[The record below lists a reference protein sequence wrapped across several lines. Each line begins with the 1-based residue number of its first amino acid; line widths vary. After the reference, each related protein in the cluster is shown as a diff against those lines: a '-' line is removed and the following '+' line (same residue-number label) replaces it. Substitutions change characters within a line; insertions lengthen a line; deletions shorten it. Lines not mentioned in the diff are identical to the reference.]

1 MSVRYFYT
9 TIKAIEGDRVFWC
22 EVPQLRKSINAI
34 AGSVADDEAVYFY
47 LWQCLQNDPNN
58 QLVKSHWMVFLQY
71 RSCMVTQRVYQNVG
85 HRIDADYETLFYYLL
100 NLLSTA
106 ITNNPRNFYGNFQDN
121 KTKPGFFRLILEKW
135 TDKKLRN
142 TLYNFLR
149 GEYKTIGRTNL
160 GIVSLFSANKIQK
173 VLRASGIFNENHLLI
188 FNCFREVKKAS
199 LRSLD
204 EWQEEDWQQVIDRL
218 QQLQPQV
225 ILTVEEVQA
234 KLNQIGE
241 IMRNHI
247 DPPYSK
253 FEPTNYDDNSNYF
266 WENIPSKKPSN
277 DLLQQ
282 QEIQEDIKKLLIT
295 QEEEVKQIVYYY
307 YHQKMT
313 QAQIANR
320 LGVHSSTI
328 SREITQLCKK
338 FYQLLCAREGKD
350 CPILLNEIK
359 LQSRQKQEIDAY
371 LEYFCQS
378 YLTQI

>member
-9 TIKAIEGDRVFWC
+9 TIKAMDGDRVFWC
-22 EVPQLRKSINAI
+22 EVPQLRRSIEAI
-34 AGSVADDEAVYFY
+34 AGKVANDEAVYLD
-47 LWQCLQNDPNN
+47 LWQWLQNDPNN

-71 RSCMVTQRVYQNVG
+71 RSCMVTQRVYQNIG
-85 HRIDADYETLFYYLL
+85 DRIDADYETLFYYLL
-100 NLLSTA
+100 NLLVTA
-106 ITNNPRNFYGNFQDN
+106 ITNNPSNFYGNFQDK
-121 KTKPGFFRLILEKW
+121 KTKTGFFRLILEKW

-173 VLRASGIFNENHLLI
+173 VLRTSGIFSENHLLI

-204 EWQEEDWQQVIDRL
+204 KWQEEDWQQVIDRL

-253 FEPTNYDDNSNYF
+253 FVPTNYDNDSNYF
-266 WENIPSKKPSN
+266 WENLSSKRTN
-277 DLLQQ
+277 QDLLQQ
-282 QEIQEDIKKLLIT
+282 QEIQEDINKLLIT
-295 QEEEVKQIVYYY
+295 QEEEVKQIVYFY
-307 YHQKMT
+307 YHEKMT
-313 QAQIANR
+313 QVQIANR
-320 LGVHSSTI
+320 LGVHPSTI

-338 FYQLLCAREGKD
+338 IYQLLCAREGKD

>member
-22 EVPQLRKSINAI
+22 EVPQLRKLIDAI
-34 AGSVADDEAVYFY
+34 AGSVANDEAVYFD
-47 LWQCLQNDPNN
+47 LWQWLQNEPNN

-71 RSCMVTQRVYQNVG
+71 RSSMVTQRVYQNVG

-100 NLLSTA
+100 NLLATA
-106 ITNNPRNFYGNFQDN
+106 IINNPSNFYGNFQDN

-173 VLRASGIFNENHLLI
+173 ILRTSGIFTENYLLI

-204 EWQEEDWQQVIDRL
+204 KWQEEDWQQVIDRL

-266 WENIPSKKPSN
+266 WENIPSKKPSK

-282 QEIQEDIKKLLIT
+282 QEIQEDINKLLIT
-295 QEEEVKQIVYYY
+295 LEDEVKQIVYCY

-313 QAQIANR
+313 QEQIANR

-338 FYQLLCAREGKD
+338 IYQLLCAMEGKD
-350 CPILLNEIK
+350 CPKLLNEIK
-359 LQSRQKQEIDAY
+359 LESRQKQEIDAY

-378 YLTQI
+378 YLT

>member
-9 TIKAIEGDRVFWC
+9 TIKAIEGDRVFWY
-22 EVPQLRKSINAI
+22 EVPQLRRSIDAI
-34 AGSVADDEAVYFY
+34 AGSAANDEAVYLD
-47 LWQCLQNDPNN
+47 LWQWLQNDPNN

-71 RSCMVTQRVYQNVG
+71 RSCIVTQRVYQNVG
-85 HRIDADYETLFYYLL
+85 HRIDADYDTLFYYLL
-100 NLLSTA
+100 NLLATA
-106 ITNNPRNFYGNFQDN
+106 IINNPSNFYGNFQDK
-121 KTKPGFFRLILEKW
+121 KTKPRFFRLILEKW

-173 VLRASGIFNENHLLI
+173 VLRTSGIFNENHLLI

-204 EWQEEDWQQVIDRL
+204 KWQEEDWQQVIDRL

-247 DPPYSK
+247 DPSYSR
-253 FEPTNYDDNSNYF
+253 FELNNYDDNSNYF
-266 WENIPSKKPSN
+266 WENLPGQKPSK

-282 QEIQEDIKKLLIT
+282 QEIQEDINKLLIT
-295 QEEEVKQIVYYY
+295 LEEEVKQIVYCY

-313 QAQIANR
+313 QEQIANR

-338 FYQLLCAREGKD
+338 IYQLLCAREGKD
-350 CPILLNEIK
+350 CPKLLNEIK
-359 LQSRQKQEIDAY
+359 LESRQKQEIDAY

-378 YLTQI
+378 YLTQN

>member
-9 TIKAIEGDRVFWC
+9 TIKAMDGDRVFWC
-22 EVPQLRKSINAI
+22 EVPQLRRSIEAI
-34 AGSVADDEAVYFY
+34 AGKVANDEAVYLD
-47 LWQCLQNDPNN
+47 LWQWLQNDPNN

-71 RSCMVTQRVYQNVG
+71 RSCMVTQRVYQNIG
-85 HRIDADYETLFYYLL
+85 DRIDADYETLFYYLL
-100 NLLSTA
+100 NLLVTA
-106 ITNNPRNFYGNFQDN
+106 ITNNPSNFYGNFQDK
-121 KTKPGFFRLILEKW
+121 KTKTGFFRLILEKW

-173 VLRASGIFNENHLLI
+173 VLRTSGIFSENHLLI

-204 EWQEEDWQQVIDRL
+204 KWQEEDWQQVIDRL

-234 KLNQIGE
+234 KLNQLGE

-253 FEPTNYDDNSNYF
+253 FVPTNYDNDSNYF
-266 WENIPSKKPSN
+266 WENLSSKRTN
-277 DLLQQ
+277 QDLLQQ
-282 QEIQEDIKKLLIT
+282 QEIQEDINKLLIT
-295 QEEEVKQIVYYY
+295 QEEEVKQIVYFY
-307 YHQKMT
+307 YHEKMT
-313 QAQIANR
+313 QVQIANR
-320 LGVHSSTI
+320 LGVHPSTI

-338 FYQLLCAREGKD
+338 IYQLLSAREGKD

-359 LQSRQKQEIDAY
+359 LESRQKQEIDAY

-378 YLTQI
+378 YLT

>member
-1 MSVRYFYT
+1 
-9 TIKAIEGDRVFWC
+9 
-22 EVPQLRKSINAI
+22 
-34 AGSVADDEAVYFY
+34 
-47 LWQCLQNDPNN
+47 
-58 QLVKSHWMVFLQY
+58 MVFLQY
-71 RSCMVTQRVYQNVG
+71 RSCIVTQRVYQNVG
-85 HRIDADYETLFYYLL
+85 HRIDADYDTLFYYLL
-100 NLLSTA
+100 NLLATA
-106 ITNNPRNFYGNFQDN
+106 IINNPSNFYGNFQDQ
-121 KTKPGFFRLILEKW
+121 KTKPRFFRLILEKW

-173 VLRASGIFNENHLLI
+173 VLRASGIFTENHLLI

-204 EWQEEDWQQVIDRL
+204 KWQEEDWQQVIDRL
-218 QQLQPQV
+218 RHLQPQV
-225 ILTVEEVQA
+225 ILTVGEVQA

-247 DPPYSK
+247 DPPCSK
-253 FEPTNYDDNSNYF
+253 FEPTNYDHDSNYF
-266 WENIPSKKPSN
+266 WENLP
-277 DLLQQ
+277 LQQ

-295 QEEEVKQIVYYY
+295 QEEEVKQIVYCY

-338 FYQLLCAREGKD
+338 IYQLLCAREGKD
-350 CPILLNEIK
+350 CPKLLNEIQLK
-359 LQSRQKQEIDAY
+359 SRQKQEIDAY
-371 LEYFCQS
+371 LEYFCQY

>member
-1 MSVRYFYT
+1 MSIRCFCT
-9 TIKAIEGDRVFWC
+9 TIKTIEGDRVFWC
-22 EVPQLRKSINAI
+22 EVPQLRKSIDAI
-34 AGSVADDEAVYFY
+34 AGSVVNDEAVYFY

-106 ITNNPRNFYGNFQDN
+106 IIFYGNFQDN

-173 VLRASGIFNENHLLI
+173 VLRTSGIFNENHLLI

-247 DPPYSK
+247 DPPYSR

-266 WENIPSKKPSN
+266 WENLSSKKPSN

-282 QEIQEDIKKLLIT
+282 QEIQEDINKLLIT
-295 QEEEVKQIVYYY
+295 LEDEVKQIAYCY

-338 FYQLLCAREGKD
+338 IYQLLCAREGKD

>member
-22 EVPQLRKSINAI
+22 EVPQLRRSLDAI
-34 AGSVADDEAVYFY
+34 ARCVANDEAVYLY
-47 LWQCLQNDPNN
+47 LWQWLQNEPNN

-71 RSCMVTQRVYQNVG
+71 RSSMVTQRVYQNVG

-106 ITNNPRNFYGNFQDN
+106 IINNPSNFYGNFQDN
-121 KTKPGFFRLILEKW
+121 KTKSGFFRLILGKW

-173 VLRASGIFNENHLLI
+173 VLRTSGIFTENHLLI

-204 EWQEEDWQQVIDRL
+204 KWQEEDWQQVIDRL

-247 DPPYSK
+247 DPSYSR
-253 FEPTNYDDNSNYF
+253 FELNNYDDNSNYF
-266 WENIPSKKPSN
+266 WENLPGQKPSK

-282 QEIQEDIKKLLIT
+282 QEIQENINKLLIT
-295 QEEEVKQIVYYY
+295 LEEEVKQIVYCY

-313 QAQIANR
+313 QEQIANR

-338 FYQLLCAREGKD
+338 IYQLLCAREGKD
-350 CPILLNEIK
+350 CPKLLNEIK
-359 LQSRQKQEIDAY
+359 LESRQKQEIDAY

-378 YLTQI
+378 YLT

>member
-34 AGSVADDEAVYFY
+34 ARSVADDEAVYFY
-47 LWQCLQNDPNN
+47 LWQWLQNDPNN

-71 RSCMVTQRVYQNVG
+71 RSCMVTQRVYKNVG

-100 NLLSTA
+100 NLLATA

-173 VLRASGIFNENHLLI
+173 VLRTSGIFTENHLLI

-199 LRSLD
+199 VRSLD
-204 EWQEEDWQQVIDRL
+204 KWQEEDWQQVIDRL

-253 FEPTNYDDNSNYF
+253 FEPNNYDDNSNYF
-266 WENIPSKKPSN
+266 WENLPSKKPSN

-282 QEIQEDIKKLLIT
+282 QEIQEDINKLLIT

-338 FYQLLCAREGKD
+338 IYQLLCAREGKD

>member
-1 MSVRYFYT
+1 MSVRCFCT
-9 TIKAIEGDRVFWC
+9 TIKAIEGNRVFWC
-22 EVPQLRKSINAI
+22 EVPQLRRSLAAI
-34 AGSVADDEAVYFY
+34 ARCVANDEAVYLY
-47 LWQCLQNDPNN
+47 LWQWLQNEPNN

-71 RSCMVTQRVYQNVG
+71 RSSMVTQRVYQNVG

-106 ITNNPRNFYGNFQDN
+106 IINNPSNFYGNFQDN
-121 KTKPGFFRLILEKW
+121 KTKSGFFRLILGKW

-173 VLRASGIFNENHLLI
+173 VLRTSGIFTENHLLI

-204 EWQEEDWQQVIDRL
+204 KWQEEDWQQVIDRL

-247 DPPYSK
+247 DPSYSR
-253 FEPTNYDDNSNYF
+253 FELNNYDDNSNYF
-266 WENIPSKKPSN
+266 WENLPGQKPSK

-282 QEIQEDIKKLLIT
+282 QEIQEDINKLLIT
-295 QEEEVKQIVYYY
+295 LEEEVKQIVYCY

-313 QAQIANR
+313 QEQIANR

-338 FYQLLCAREGKD
+338 IYQLLCAREGKD
-350 CPILLNEIK
+350 CPKLLNEIK
-359 LQSRQKQEIDAY
+359 LESRQKQEIDAY

-378 YLTQI
+378 YLT

>member
-9 TIKAIEGDRVFWC
+9 TIKTIEGDRVFWC
-22 EVPQLRKSINAI
+22 EVPQLRKSIDAI

-71 RSCMVTQRVYQNVG
+71 RSCIVTQRVYQNVG

-173 VLRASGIFNENHLLI
+173 VLRTSGIFNENHLLI

-253 FEPTNYDDNSNYF
+253 FEPNNYDDNSNYF

-338 FYQLLCAREGKD
+338 IYQLLCAREGKD

>member
-34 AGSVADDEAVYFY
+34 ARSVADDEAVYFY
-47 LWQCLQNDPNN
+47 LWQWLQNDPNN

-71 RSCMVTQRVYQNVG
+71 RSCIVTQRVYQNVG
-85 HRIDADYETLFYYLL
+85 HRIDADYDTLFYYLL

-173 VLRASGIFNENHLLI
+173 VLRTSGIFNENHLLI

-247 DPPYSK
+247 DPPYSG

-266 WENIPSKKPSN
+266 WENLSSKKPSN

-282 QEIQEDIKKLLIT
+282 QEIQEDINKLLIT
-295 QEEEVKQIVYYY
+295 LEDEVKQIAYCY

-313 QAQIANR
+313 QTQIANR

-338 FYQLLCAREGKD
+338 IYQLLCAREGKD

>member
-1 MSVRYFYT
+1 MSVRCFCT
-9 TIKAIEGDRVFWC
+9 TIKAIEGNRVFWC
-22 EVPQLRKSINAI
+22 EVPQLRRSLAAI
-34 AGSVADDEAVYFY
+34 ARCVANDEAVYLY
-47 LWQCLQNDPNN
+47 LWQWLQNEPNN

-71 RSCMVTQRVYQNVG
+71 RSSMVTQRVYQNVG

-100 NLLSTA
+100 NLLATA
-106 ITNNPRNFYGNFQDN
+106 IINNPSNFYGNFQDN

-173 VLRASGIFNENHLLI
+173 ILRTSGIFTENYLLI

-204 EWQEEDWQQVIDRL
+204 KWQEEDWQQVIDRL

-247 DPPYSK
+247 DPSYSR
-253 FEPTNYDDNSNYF
+253 FELNNYDDNSNYF
-266 WENIPSKKPSN
+266 WENLPGQKPSK

-282 QEIQEDIKKLLIT
+282 QEIQEDINKLLIT
-295 QEEEVKQIVYYY
+295 LEEEVKQIVYCY

-313 QAQIANR
+313 QEQIANR

-338 FYQLLCAREGKD
+338 IYQLLCAREGKD
-350 CPILLNEIK
+350 CPKLLNEIK
-359 LQSRQKQEIDAY
+359 LESRQKQEIDAY

-378 YLTQI
+378 YLT

>member
-1 MSVRYFYT
+1 MSIRYFYT

-34 AGSVADDEAVYFY
+34 ARSVADDEAVYFY
-47 LWQCLQNDPNN
+47 LWQWLQNDPNN

-71 RSCMVTQRVYQNVG
+71 RSCMVTQRVYKNVG

-100 NLLSTA
+100 NLLATA

-173 VLRASGIFNENHLLI
+173 VLRTSGIFNENHLLI

-204 EWQEEDWQQVIDRL
+204 KWQEEDWQQVIDRL

-247 DPPYSK
+247 DPSYSR
-253 FEPTNYDDNSNYF
+253 FELNNYDDNSNYF
-266 WENIPSKKPSN
+266 WENLPGQKPSK

-282 QEIQEDIKKLLIT
+282 QEIQEDINKLLIT
-295 QEEEVKQIVYYY
+295 LEEEVKQIVYCY

-313 QAQIANR
+313 QEQIANR

-338 FYQLLCAREGKD
+338 IYQLLCAREGKD
-350 CPILLNEIK
+350 CPKLLNEIK
-359 LQSRQKQEIDAY
+359 LESRQKQEIDAY

-378 YLTQI
+378 YLT

>member
-22 EVPQLRKSINAI
+22 EVPQLRKSLNAI
-34 AGSVADDEAVYFY
+34 ARCVANDEAVYFY
-47 LWQCLQNDPNN
+47 LWQWLQNEPNN

-71 RSCMVTQRVYQNVG
+71 RSSMVTQRVYQNVG

-106 ITNNPRNFYGNFQDN
+106 IINNPSNFYGNFQDN
-121 KTKPGFFRLILEKW
+121 KTKSGFFRLILGKW

-160 GIVSLFSANKIQK
+160 GIVSLFSANKTQK
-173 VLRASGIFNENHLLI
+173 VLRTSGIFNENHLLI

-204 EWQEEDWQQVIDRL
+204 KWQEEDWQQVIDRL

-247 DPPYSK
+247 DPSYSR
-253 FEPTNYDDNSNYF
+253 FELNNYDDNSNYF
-266 WENIPSKKPSN
+266 WENLPSQKPSK

-282 QEIQEDIKKLLIT
+282 QEIQEDINKLLIT
-295 QEEEVKQIVYYY
+295 LEEEVKQIVYCY

-313 QAQIANR
+313 QEQIANR

-338 FYQLLCAREGKD
+338 IYQLLCAREGKD
-350 CPILLNEIK
+350 CPKLLNEIK

-378 YLTQI
+378 YLT

>member
-1 MSVRYFYT
+1 MSVRCFCT
-9 TIKAIEGDRVFWC
+9 TIKAIEGNRVFWC
-22 EVPQLRKSINAI
+22 EVPQLRRSLDAI
-34 AGSVADDEAVYFY
+34 ARCVANDEAVYLY
-47 LWQCLQNDPNN
+47 LWQWLQNEPNN

-71 RSCMVTQRVYQNVG
+71 RSSMVTQRVYQNVG

-106 ITNNPRNFYGNFQDN
+106 IINNPSNFYGNFQDN
-121 KTKPGFFRLILEKW
+121 KTKSGFFRLILGKW

-173 VLRASGIFNENHLLI
+173 VLRTSGIFNENHLLI

-204 EWQEEDWQQVIDRL
+204 KWQEEDWQQVIDRL

-247 DPPYSK
+247 DPSYSR
-253 FEPTNYDDNSNYF
+253 FELNNYDDNSNYF
-266 WENIPSKKPSN
+266 WENLPSQKPSK

-282 QEIQEDIKKLLIT
+282 QEIQEDINKLLIT
-295 QEEEVKQIVYYY
+295 LEEEVKQIVYCY

-313 QAQIANR
+313 QEHIANR

-338 FYQLLCAREGKD
+338 IYQLLCAREGKD
-350 CPILLNEIK
+350 CPKLLNEIK

-378 YLTQI
+378 YLT

>member
-22 EVPQLRKSINAI
+22 EVPQLRKSIDAI
-34 AGSVADDEAVYFY
+34 ARSVADDEAVYFY
-47 LWQCLQNDPNN
+47 LWQWLQNDPNN

-173 VLRASGIFNENHLLI
+173 VLRTSGIFTENHLLI

-204 EWQEEDWQQVIDRL
+204 NWQEEDWQQVIDRL
-218 QQLQPQV
+218 RQLQPQV

-266 WENIPSKKPSN
+266 WENLSTSH

-359 LQSRQKQEIDAY
+359 LESRQKQEIDAY

>member
-1 MSVRYFYT
+1 MSVRCFCT
-9 TIKAIEGDRVFWC
+9 TIKAIEGNRVFWC
-22 EVPQLRKSINAI
+22 EVPQLRRSLAAI
-34 AGSVADDEAVYFY
+34 ARCVANDEAVYLY
-47 LWQCLQNDPNN
+47 LWQWLQNEPNN

-71 RSCMVTQRVYQNVG
+71 RSSMVTQRVYKNVG

-106 ITNNPRNFYGNFQDN
+106 IINNPSNFYGNFQDQ
-121 KTKPGFFRLILEKW
+121 KTKPGFFRLILGKW

-173 VLRASGIFNENHLLI
+173 VLRTSGIFNENHLLI

-204 EWQEEDWQQVIDRL
+204 KWQEEDWQQVIDRL

-247 DPPYSK
+247 DPSYSR
-253 FEPTNYDDNSNYF
+253 FELNNYDDNSNYF
-266 WENIPSKKPSN
+266 WENLPGQKPSK

-282 QEIQEDIKKLLIT
+282 QEIQEDINKLLIT
-295 QEEEVKQIVYYY
+295 LEDEVKQIAYCY

-338 FYQLLCAREGKD
+338 IYQLLCAREGKD
-350 CPILLNEIK
+350 CPILLNEIQ
-359 LQSRQKQEIDAY
+359 LESRQKQEIDAY
-371 LEYFCQS
+371 LKYFCQS

>member
-1 MSVRYFYT
+1 MSVRCFCT

-22 EVPQLRKSINAI
+22 EVPQLRRSLAAI
-34 AGSVADDEAVYFY
+34 ARCVANDEAVYLY
-47 LWQCLQNDPNN
+47 LWQWLQNEPNN

-71 RSCMVTQRVYQNVG
+71 RSSMVTQRVYQNVG

-106 ITNNPRNFYGNFQDN
+106 IINNPSNFYGNFQDN
-121 KTKPGFFRLILEKW
+121 KTKSGFFRLILGKW

-173 VLRASGIFNENHLLI
+173 VLRTSGIFTENHLLI

-204 EWQEEDWQQVIDRL
+204 KWQEEDWQQVIDRL

-247 DPPYSK
+247 DPSYSR
-253 FEPTNYDDNSNYF
+253 FELNNYDDNSNYF
-266 WENIPSKKPSN
+266 WENLPGQKPSK

-282 QEIQEDIKKLLIT
+282 QEIQEDINKLLIT
-295 QEEEVKQIVYYY
+295 LEEEVKQIVYCY

-313 QAQIANR
+313 QEQIANR

-338 FYQLLCAREGKD
+338 IYQLLCAREGKD
-350 CPILLNEIK
+350 CPKLLNEIK
-359 LQSRQKQEIDAY
+359 LESRQKQEIDAY

-378 YLTQI
+378 YLT

>member
-1 MSVRYFYT
+1 MSVRCFCT
-9 TIKAIEGDRVFWC
+9 TIKAIEGNRVFWC
-22 EVPQLRKSINAI
+22 EVPQLRRSLDAI
-34 AGSVADDEAVYFY
+34 ARCVANDEAVYLY
-47 LWQCLQNDPNN
+47 LWQWLQNEPNN

-71 RSCMVTQRVYQNVG
+71 RSSMVTQRVYQNVG

-106 ITNNPRNFYGNFQDN
+106 IINNPSNFYGNFQDN
-121 KTKPGFFRLILEKW
+121 KTKSGFFRLILGKW

-173 VLRASGIFNENHLLI
+173 VLRTSGIFTENHLLI

-204 EWQEEDWQQVIDRL
+204 KWQEEDWQQVIDRL

-247 DPPYSK
+247 DPSYSR
-253 FEPTNYDDNSNYF
+253 FELNNYDDNSNYF
-266 WENIPSKKPSN
+266 WENLPGQKPSK

-282 QEIQEDIKKLLIT
+282 QEIQEDINKLLIT
-295 QEEEVKQIVYYY
+295 LEEEVKQIVYCY

-313 QAQIANR
+313 QEQIANR

-338 FYQLLCAREGKD
+338 IYQLLCAREGKD
-350 CPILLNEIK
+350 CPKLLNEIK
-359 LQSRQKQEIDAY
+359 LESRQKQEIDAY

-378 YLTQI
+378 YLT

>member
-9 TIKAIEGDRVFWC
+9 TIKAIEGDRVFWY
-22 EVPQLRKSINAI
+22 EVPQLRRSIAAI
-34 AGSVADDEAVYFY
+34 AGKVANDEAVYLD
-47 LWQCLQNDPNN
+47 LWQWLQNDPNN

-85 HRIDADYETLFYYLL
+85 DRIDADYETLFYYLL
-100 NLLSTA
+100 NLLATA
-106 ITNNPRNFYGNFQDN
+106 IINNPSNFYGNFQDQ

-173 VLRASGIFNENHLLI
+173 FLRASGIFTENHLLI

-204 EWQEEDWQQVIDRL
+204 KWQEEDWQQVIDRL

-225 ILTVEEVQA
+225 ILTIGEVQA

-253 FEPTNYDDNSNYF
+253 FEPTNYDHDSNYF
-266 WENIPSKKPSN
+266 WENLPSKRPSQ
-277 DLLQQ
+277 DLLKQ
-282 QEIQEDIKKLLIT
+282 QEIKEDINKLLIT
-295 QEEEVKQIVYYY
+295 QEEEVKQIVYCY
-307 YHQKMT
+307 YHEKMT

-320 LGVHSSTI
+320 LGVHPSTI

-338 FYQLLCAREGKD
+338 VYQLLCAREGKD
-350 CPILLNEIK
+350 CPKLLNEIK

-378 YLTQI
+378 YLTQN

>member
-22 EVPQLRKSINAI
+22 EVPQLRKSIDAI

-47 LWQCLQNDPNN
+47 LWQWLQNDPNN

-71 RSCMVTQRVYQNVG
+71 RSCMVTQRVYKNVG

-100 NLLSTA
+100 NLLATA

-173 VLRASGIFNENHLLI
+173 VLRTSGIFNENHLLI

-204 EWQEEDWQQVIDRL
+204 KWQEEDWQQVIDRL

-253 FEPTNYDDNSNYF
+253 FEPNNYDDNSNYF
-266 WENIPSKKPSN
+266 WENIPSKKPSK

-282 QEIQEDIKKLLIT
+282 QEIQEDINKLLIT
-295 QEEEVKQIVYYY
+295 LEDEVKQIVYYY

-338 FYQLLCAREGKD
+338 IYQLLCAREGKD
-350 CPILLNEIK
+350 CPILLNEIQ
-359 LQSRQKQEIDAY
+359 LESRQKQEIDAY
-371 LEYFCQS
+371 LKYFCQS

>member
-22 EVPQLRKSINAI
+22 EVPQLRKSIDAI

-47 LWQCLQNDPNN
+47 LWQWLQNDPNN

-71 RSCMVTQRVYQNVG
+71 RSCRVTQRVYQNVG

-247 DPPYSK
+247 DPPYSR

-338 FYQLLCAREGKD
+338 IYQLLCAREGKD

>member
-1 MSVRYFYT
+1 
-9 TIKAIEGDRVFWC
+9 
-22 EVPQLRKSINAI
+22 
-34 AGSVADDEAVYFY
+34 
-47 LWQCLQNDPNN
+47 
-58 QLVKSHWMVFLQY
+58 MVFLQY
-71 RSCMVTQRVYQNVG
+71 RSSMVTQRVYQNVG

-106 ITNNPRNFYGNFQDN
+106 IINNPSNFYGNFQDN
-121 KTKPGFFRLILEKW
+121 KTKSGFFRLILGKW

-173 VLRASGIFNENHLLI
+173 VLRTSGIFTENHLLI

-204 EWQEEDWQQVIDRL
+204 KWQEEDWQQVIDRL

-266 WENIPSKKPSN
+266 WENIPSKKPSK

-282 QEIQEDIKKLLIT
+282 QEIQEDINKLLIT
-295 QEEEVKQIVYYY
+295 LEDEVKQIVYCY

-338 FYQLLCAREGKD
+338 IYQLLCAREGKD

>member
-9 TIKAIEGDRVFWC
+9 TIKAIEGDRVFWY
-22 EVPQLRKSINAI
+22 EVPQLRRSIDAI
-34 AGSVADDEAVYFY
+34 AGSVANDEAVYLD
-47 LWQCLQNDPNN
+47 LWQWLQNDPNN

-71 RSCMVTQRVYQNVG
+71 RSCIVTQRVYQNVG
-85 HRIDADYETLFYYLL
+85 HRIDADYDTLFYYLL
-100 NLLSTA
+100 NLLATA
-106 ITNNPRNFYGNFQDN
+106 IINNPSNFYGNFQDK
-121 KTKPGFFRLILEKW
+121 KTKPRFFRLILEKW

-173 VLRASGIFNENHLLI
+173 VLRASGIFTENHLLI

-199 LRSLD
+199 VRSLD
-204 EWQEEDWQQVIDRL
+204 NWQEEDWQQVIDRL
-218 QQLQPQV
+218 HQLQPQV
-225 ILTVEEVQA
+225 ILTVGEVQA

-253 FEPTNYDDNSNYF
+253 FEPNNYDDNSNYF
-266 WENIPSKKPSN
+266 WKNLPSKKPSK

-295 QEEEVKQIVYYY
+295 QEEEVKQIVYFY
-307 YHQKMT
+307 YHEKMT
-313 QAQIANR
+313 QAQIANQ

-338 FYQLLCAREGKD
+338 IYQLLCAREGKD
-350 CPILLNEIK
+350 CPKLLNEIK
-359 LQSRQKQEIDAY
+359 LESRQKQEIDAY

-378 YLTQI
+378 YLT

>member
-1 MSVRYFYT
+1 MSVRCFCT
-9 TIKAIEGDRVFWC
+9 TIKAIEGNRVFWC
-22 EVPQLRKSINAI
+22 EVPQLRRSLDAI
-34 AGSVADDEAVYFY
+34 ARCVANDEAVYLY
-47 LWQCLQNDPNN
+47 LWQWLQNEPNN

-71 RSCMVTQRVYQNVG
+71 RSSMVTQRVYQNVG

-106 ITNNPRNFYGNFQDN
+106 IINNPSNFYGNFQDN
-121 KTKPGFFRLILEKW
+121 KTKSGFFRLILGKW

-173 VLRASGIFNENHLLI
+173 VLRTSGIFTENHLLI

-204 EWQEEDWQQVIDRL
+204 KWQEEDWQQVIDRL

-247 DPPYSK
+247 DPSYSR
-253 FEPTNYDDNSNYF
+253 FELNNYDDNSNYF
-266 WENIPSKKPSN
+266 WENLPGQKPSK

-282 QEIQEDIKKLLIT
+282 QEIQENINKLLIT
-295 QEEEVKQIVYYY
+295 LEEEVKQIVYCY

-313 QAQIANR
+313 QEQIANR

-338 FYQLLCAREGKD
+338 IYQLLCAREGKD
-350 CPILLNEIK
+350 CPKLLNEIK
-359 LQSRQKQEIDAY
+359 LESRQKQEIDAY

-378 YLTQI
+378 YLT

>member
-1 MSVRYFYT
+1 
-9 TIKAIEGDRVFWC
+9 
-22 EVPQLRKSINAI
+22 
-34 AGSVADDEAVYFY
+34 
-47 LWQCLQNDPNN
+47 
-58 QLVKSHWMVFLQY
+58 MVFLQY
-71 RSCMVTQRVYQNVG
+71 RSSMVTQRVYKNVG

-106 ITNNPRNFYGNFQDN
+106 IINNPSNFYGNFQDQ
-121 KTKPGFFRLILEKW
+121 KTKPGFFRLILGKW

-173 VLRASGIFNENHLLI
+173 VLRTSGIFNENHLLI

-204 EWQEEDWQQVIDRL
+204 KWQEEDWQQVIDRL

-247 DPPYSK
+247 DPSYSR
-253 FEPTNYDDNSNYF
+253 FELNNYDDNSNYF
-266 WENIPSKKPSN
+266 WENLPGQKPSK

-282 QEIQEDIKKLLIT
+282 QEIQEDINKLLIT
-295 QEEEVKQIVYYY
+295 LEDEVKQIAYCY

-338 FYQLLCAREGKD
+338 IYQLLCAREGKD
-350 CPILLNEIK
+350 CPILLNEIQ
-359 LQSRQKQEIDAY
+359 LESRQKQEIDAY
-371 LEYFCQS
+371 LKYFCQS

>member
-1 MSVRYFYT
+1 
-9 TIKAIEGDRVFWC
+9 
-22 EVPQLRKSINAI
+22 
-34 AGSVADDEAVYFY
+34 
-47 LWQCLQNDPNN
+47 
-58 QLVKSHWMVFLQY
+58 
-71 RSCMVTQRVYQNVG
+71 
-85 HRIDADYETLFYYLL
+85 LL
-100 NLLSTA
+100 ATA
-106 ITNNPRNFYGNFQDN
+106 IINNPSNFYGNFQDK
-121 KTKPGFFRLILEKW
+121 KTKPRFFRLILEKW

-173 VLRASGIFNENHLLI
+173 ILRTSGIFTENYLLI

-204 EWQEEDWQQVIDRL
+204 KWQDEDWQQVIDRL

-225 ILTVEEVQA
+225 IITVEEVQA

-253 FEPTNYDDNSNYF
+253 FEPNNYDDNSNYF
-266 WENIPSKKPSN
+266 WKNLPSKKPSK

-295 QEEEVKQIVYYY
+295 QEEEVKQIVYCY

-313 QAQIANR
+313 QVQIANR

-350 CPILLNEIK
+350 CPKLLNEIK
-359 LQSRQKQEIDAY
+359 LESRQKQEIDAY

-378 YLTQI
+378 YLT

>member
-1 MSVRYFYT
+1 MSIRCFCT
-9 TIKAIEGDRVFWC
+9 TIKTIEGDRVFWC
-22 EVPQLRKSINAI
+22 EVPQLRKSIDAI

-47 LWQCLQNDPNN
+47 LWQWLQNDPNN

-71 RSCMVTQRVYQNVG
+71 RSCMVTQRVYKNVG

-100 NLLSTA
+100 NLLATA

-173 VLRASGIFNENHLLI
+173 VLRTSGIFNENHLLI

-338 FYQLLCAREGKD
+338 IYQLLCAREGKD
-350 CPILLNEIK
+350 CPILLNEIQ
-359 LQSRQKQEIDAY
+359 LESRQKQEIDAY
-371 LEYFCQS
+371 LKYFCQS

>member
-22 EVPQLRKSINAI
+22 EVPQLRKSLDAI
-34 AGSVADDEAVYFY
+34 AGSVVNDEGVYFY
-47 LWQCLQNDPNN
+47 LWQWLQNEPNN

-100 NLLSTA
+100 NLLATA

-173 VLRASGIFNENHLLI
+173 ILRTSGIFTENHLLI

-204 EWQEEDWQQVIDRL
+204 KWQEEDWQQVIDRL

-266 WENIPSKKPSN
+266 WENIPSKKPSK

-282 QEIQEDIKKLLIT
+282 QEIQEDINKLLIT
-295 QEEEVKQIVYYY
+295 LEDEVKQIVYYY

-338 FYQLLCAREGKD
+338 IYQLLCAREGKD

>member
-22 EVPQLRKSINAI
+22 EVPQLRKSIDAI
-34 AGSVADDEAVYFY
+34 AGSAANDEAVYFY

-106 ITNNPRNFYGNFQDN
+106 IIFYGNFQDN

-173 VLRASGIFNENHLLI
+173 VLRTSGIFNENHLLI

-204 EWQEEDWQQVIDRL
+204 KWQEEDWQQVIDRL

-266 WENIPSKKPSN
+266 WENLSSKKPSQ

-282 QEIQEDIKKLLIT
+282 QEIQEDINKLLIT
-295 QEEEVKQIVYYY
+295 LEDEVKQIVYYY

-313 QAQIANR
+313 QVQIANR

-350 CPILLNEIK
+350 CPSLLNEIK

>member
-204 EWQEEDWQQVIDRL
+204 NWQEEDWQQVIDRL

-247 DPPYSK
+247 DPPYSR

>member
-34 AGSVADDEAVYFY
+34 ARSVADDEAVYLY
-47 LWQCLQNDPNN
+47 LWQWLQNEPNN

-71 RSCMVTQRVYQNVG
+71 RSSMVTQRVYKNVG

-106 ITNNPRNFYGNFQDN
+106 IINNPSNFYGNFQDQ
-121 KTKPGFFRLILEKW
+121 KTKPGFFRLILGKW

-160 GIVSLFSANKIQK
+160 GIVSLFSANKTQK
-173 VLRASGIFNENHLLI
+173 VLRTSGIFNENHLLI

-204 EWQEEDWQQVIDRL
+204 KWQEEDWQQVIDRL

-247 DPPYSK
+247 DPSYSR
-253 FEPTNYDDNSNYF
+253 FELNNYDDNSNYF
-266 WENIPSKKPSN
+266 WENLPSQKPSK

-282 QEIQEDIKKLLIT
+282 QEIQEDINKLLIT
-295 QEEEVKQIVYYY
+295 LEEEVKQIVYCY

-313 QAQIANR
+313 QEQIANR

-338 FYQLLCAREGKD
+338 IYQLLCAREGKD
-350 CPILLNEIK
+350 CPKLLNEIK

-378 YLTQI
+378 YLT

>member
-22 EVPQLRKSINAI
+22 EVPQLRKLIDAI

-71 RSCMVTQRVYQNVG
+71 RSCMVTQRVYKNVG

-100 NLLSTA
+100 NLLATA

-173 VLRASGIFNENHLLI
+173 VLRTSGIFNENHLLI

-204 EWQEEDWQQVIDRL
+204 KWQEEDWQQVIDRL

-253 FEPTNYDDNSNYF
+253 FEPNNYDDNSNYF
-266 WENIPSKKPSN
+266 WENIPSKKPSK

-282 QEIQEDIKKLLIT
+282 QEIQEDINKLLIT
-295 QEEEVKQIVYYY
+295 LEDEVKQIVYYY

-338 FYQLLCAREGKD
+338 IYQLLCAREGKD

-371 LEYFCQS
+371 LKYFCQS

>member
-1 MSVRYFYT
+1 MSVRCFCT
-9 TIKAIEGDRVFWC
+9 TIKAIEGNRVFWC

-34 AGSVADDEAVYFY
+34 ARSVADDEAVYLY
-47 LWQCLQNDPNN
+47 LWQWLQNEPNN

-71 RSCMVTQRVYQNVG
+71 RSSMVTQRVYQNVG

-100 NLLSTA
+100 NLLFTA

-173 VLRASGIFNENHLLI
+173 VLRTSGIFTENHLLI

-204 EWQEEDWQQVIDRL
+204 KWQEEDWQQVIDRL

-247 DPPYSK
+247 DPSYSR
-253 FEPTNYDDNSNYF
+253 FELNNYDDNSNYF
-266 WENIPSKKPSN
+266 WENLPSQKPSK

-282 QEIQEDIKKLLIT
+282 QEIQEDINKLLIT
-295 QEEEVKQIVYYY
+295 LEEEVKQIVYCY

-313 QAQIANR
+313 QEHIANR

-338 FYQLLCAREGKD
+338 IYQLLCAREGKD
-350 CPILLNEIK
+350 CPKLLNEIK
-359 LQSRQKQEIDAY
+359 LESRQKQEIDAY

-378 YLTQI
+378 YLT

>member
-34 AGSVADDEAVYFY
+34 ARCVANDEAVYLY
-47 LWQCLQNDPNN
+47 LWQWLQNDPNN

-71 RSCMVTQRVYQNVG
+71 RSSMVTQRVYKNVG

-106 ITNNPRNFYGNFQDN
+106 IINNPSNFYGNFQDN
-121 KTKPGFFRLILEKW
+121 KTKSGFFRLILEKW

-173 VLRASGIFNENHLLI
+173 VLRTSGIFNENHLLI

-204 EWQEEDWQQVIDRL
+204 KWQEEDWQQVIDRL

-247 DPPYSK
+247 DPSYSR
-253 FEPTNYDDNSNYF
+253 FELNNYDDNSNYF
-266 WENIPSKKPSN
+266 WENLPGQKPSK

-282 QEIQEDIKKLLIT
+282 QEIQEDINKLLIT
-295 QEEEVKQIVYYY
+295 LEEEVKQIVYCY

-313 QAQIANR
+313 QEHIANR

-338 FYQLLCAREGKD
+338 IYQLLCAREGKD
-350 CPILLNEIK
+350 CPKLLNEIK
-359 LQSRQKQEIDAY
+359 LESRQKQEIDAY

-378 YLTQI
+378 YLT

>member
-1 MSVRYFYT
+1 MSIRCFCT
-9 TIKAIEGDRVFWC
+9 TIKTIEGDRVFWC
-22 EVPQLRKSINAI
+22 EVPQLRKSIDAI

-47 LWQCLQNDPNN
+47 LWQWLQNDPNN

-71 RSCMVTQRVYQNVG
+71 RSCMVTQRVYKNVG

-100 NLLSTA
+100 NLLATA

-173 VLRASGIFNENHLLI
+173 VLRTSGIFNENHLLI

-204 EWQEEDWQQVIDRL
+204 KWQEEDWQQVIDRL

-253 FEPTNYDDNSNYF
+253 FEPNNYDDNSNYF
-266 WENIPSKKPSN
+266 WENIPSKKPSK

-282 QEIQEDIKKLLIT
+282 QEIQEDINKLLIT
-295 QEEEVKQIVYYY
+295 LEDEVKQIVYYY

-338 FYQLLCAREGKD
+338 IYQLLCAREGKD
-350 CPILLNEIK
+350 CPILLNEIQ
-359 LQSRQKQEIDAY
+359 LESRQKQEIDAY
-371 LEYFCQS
+371 LKYFCQS